1 MREELVDKSSSPQK
15 AAWKTIFGA
24 GLVRSLLLWFLILAI
39 IPLLVVSFVSY
50 YNARQAL
57 RKNAAESLLL
67 ISHAKTE
74 HVSFYFNRMLTDL
87 QQEADEMANIQ
98 FLEELKRAFSESGK
112 SIGEF
117 VKSYKWTMIAENDE
131 YAADIKT
138 FQRTYGYCDVF
149 LIDTDGNIL
158 FSIEAEDDLGTNLF
172 NGPYSDT
179 LFASVC
185 EKALETGQPS
195 FSDLEFY
202 APSNGEIAG
211 FLVSVLIDEMGE
223 KIGLIAF
230 QISKDQIDAIM
241 HEDTRLG
248 KTGEIYLV
256 GTDLKSRSSCR
267 FSKEDTTL
275 KKRIDTQLAQLWHKE
290 YVATLTNNDEMQEMP
305 GDMKETTLIYPGPH
319 NGTSVIGIHRNINI
333 AGVNWAIVAEIETA
347 EAFASAN
354 QLRVIVAILLGI
366 TSLVVLLITIPVAQR
381 IVRPILQLTAAARL
395 VAAGDLE
402 QEIHVKSRN
411 EIGELAGNFGTMLTG
426 LKESRHKNETQDW
439 LKTGQTELNDQMRG
453 EQEITT
459 LCRNIITYIAHYLD
473 AQIGAIYLAE
483 EENHR
488 LQLISSYAYTKRKN
502 ISNTFS
508 FGEGLV
514 GQAALEKESIHLVD
528 VPDDYITVSSGLDE
542 TSPRNIIVL
551 PFLLK
556 DEVVGVIELGSL
568 KVFSDLHIEFLKQ
581 VTEPA
586 AIAVKSAQN
595 RLKMQELLE
604 KTQAQ
609 SEELQNQ
616 QEELKASNE
625 ELEQQTERL
634 KSSEEQLKAQQEEL
648 ETTNSQLEEKAVIL
662 EEQKQELEKSWNQ
675 VQAKSKELE
684 LTNKYKSE
692 FLSNMSHELR
702 TPLNSLLILSKML
715 MDNSEGNLTDEQVD
729 SAKVIHEGGTELL
742 SLINEILDLSKIE
755 AGKMD
760 ISIEDIQMVNLVQD
774 IEKDFNHVA
783 EKNGIQLKTH
793 IQEGLPEFIRTDG
806 KRAKQ
811 ILKNLLSNAFKFT
824 KGGSVTITISRPDE
838 KTNLSYSG
846 LDHRKSFAFAISDT
860 GIGVSEEKQKMIF
873 NAFQQADG
881 TIDRKYGGTGLGLS
895 ISKEISKLLG
905 GEIQLVSE
913 KGVGSTFTLYLPEVV
928 EGPVSENIYNAI
940 EKKDSKQE
948 EVSET
953 KDTNKCYQPGTEV
966 IADDRTDIKED
977 DKVIL
982 IIEDDPRFAKILY
995 DISHEKG
1002 FKCLVAG
1009 DGETGLTF
1017 AADNKPE
1024 AIILDIGL
1032 PDKDGFAVI
1041 DELKDNP
1048 TTRHIPVHFISA
1060 RDEAQ
1065 SKTKALSMGAIGYL
1079 TKPVSAE
1086 QLENTFNN
1094 IHEFISHDIK
1104 KLLVAEDDN
1113 NTRESI
1119 VKLIG
1124 RSPDIEITA
1133 VGTGQEAYDLLKT
1146 QKFDCMVLD
1155 LGLPDMSGFDLLS
1168 KMKEEDDISTK
1179 PPVVVYSGKDLSR
1192 EEAMELREY
1201 AGSVIVKGAQSP
1213 ERLLDET
1220 SLFLHRVETS
1230 LPLEQQRMIRMAH
1243 EKESILHGK
1252 NILVVDDDM
1261 RNVFAL
1267 SHALK
1272 SKGMNVL
1279 RAENG
1284 KKALELLEAN
1294 PDIDIV
1300 LMDIMMPEM
1309 DGYET
1314 MKRIRAQ
1321 EKYWKLPILALTAKA
1336 MKGDREKCIEAGA
1349 NDYLAKPIDIDKVFS
1364 MLRVWLY
1371 M

>member
-1 MREELVDKSSSPQK
+1 MSEERVDKSPEHK
-15 AAWKTIFGA
+15 KGVWKSIFGR
-24 GLVRSLLLWFLILAI
+24 GLVKTLLLWFLILAL
-39 IPLLVVSFVSY
+39 IPLTVVSFMSY
-50 YNARQAL
+50 YSSHQAL
-57 RKNAAESLLL
+57 RNEATKKL
-67 ISHAKTE
+67 ISISQAKTE
-74 HVSFYFNRMLTDL
+74 HIRSYFNRIITDL
-87 QQEADEMANIQ
+87 QQEAEEMANVQ
-98 FLEELKRAFSESGK
+98 FLKELKNAFSESGRPLA
-112 SIGEF
+112 EF
-117 VKSYKWTMIAENDE
+117 VKSYKCMMIVDE
-131 YAADIKT
+131 YVKDIKT
-138 FQRTYGYCDVF
+138 FRKMYGYYDIF
-149 LIDTDGNIL
+149 LIDADGNVL
-158 FSIEAEDDLGTNLF
+158 FSIEGEDVLGTNLF
-172 NGPYSDT
+172 NGRYSDT
-179 LFASVC
+179 LFASAC
-185 EKALETGQPS
+185 EKALETGRPT

-202 APSNGEIAG
+202 APSDGEIAG
-211 FLVSVLIDEMGE
+211 FFASILVNEMGD

-230 QISKDQIDAIM
+230 QVHKDQIDAITS
-241 HEDTRLG
+241 DNAGLG

-275 KKRIDTQLAQLWHKE
+275 KKQVDTQQTRLWQEEHIAPSTDTDEPQTMPDDKKE
-290 YVATLTNNDEMQEMP
+290 AAFTYT
-305 GDMKETTLIYPGPH
+305 GPH
-319 NGTSVIGIHRNINI
+319 NGASVIGVHRKIHI
-333 AGVNWAIVAEIETA
+333 AGVHWAIIAEIETT
-347 EAFASAN
+347 EAFEAAN
-354 QLRVIVAILLGI
+354 RLRAEF
-366 TSLVVLLITIPVAQR
+366 VVLLCITGLGVYLIAKPVAQR
-381 IVRPILQLTAAARL
+381 IVRPILQLTAVAQL
-395 VAAGDLE
+395 VTAGDLE
-402 QEIHVKSRN
+402 QEIYVKSRN
-411 EIGELAGNFGTMLTG
+411 EIGELARNFSTMLIG

-439 LKTGQTELNDQMRG
+439 LKTGQTELNDQTRG
-453 EQEITT
+453 EHEIVT
-459 LCRNIITYIAHYLD
+459 LCRNIITYIAHYLN
-473 AQIGAIYLAE
+473 AQIGAIYLAD

-502 ISNTFS
+502 ISNSFS

-528 VPDDYITVSSGLDE
+528 VPDDYITVSSGLGE
-542 TSPRNIIVL
+542 TSPRNILVL

-581 VTEPA
+581 VIEPV
-586 AIAVKSAQN
+586 AIAVKAAQN

-616 QEELKASNE
+616 QEKLKATNE
-625 ELEQQTERL
+625 ELEQQTEQL

-648 ETTNSQLEEKAVIL
+648 EATNAELEEKAVNL

-675 VQAKSKELE
+675 VQVKSKELE
-684 LTNKYKSE
+684 LANKYKSE

-715 MDNSEGNLTDEQVD
+715 MGNTEGNLTAEQVE
-729 SAKVIHEGGTELL
+729 SAKVIYEGGTELL
-742 SLINEILDLSKIE
+742 SLINEILDISKIE

-760 ISIEDIQMVNLVQD
+760 INIEDVPVLDLVKD
-774 IEKDFNHVA
+774 IEKEFDHVA

-793 IQEGLPEFIRTDG
+793 IQEGSPEFIRTDC
-806 KRAKQ
+806 KRARQ

-824 KGGSVTITISRPDE
+824 EDGSVTITISRPEE

-846 LDHRKSFAFAISDT
+846 LDYRKAIAFAVSDT
-860 GIGVSEEKQKMIF
+860 GIGISEKKQKMIF

-913 KGVGSTFTLYLPEVV
+913 EGVGSTFTLYLPEMV
-928 EGPVSENIYNAI
+928 EGSFSENINNNV
-940 EKKDSKQE
+940 EENDSKEE
-948 EVSET
+948 EVTET
-953 KDTNKCYQPGTEV
+953 KGTNKVDRPGTETV
-966 IADDRTDIKED
+966 SDDRTDISGD

-982 IIEDDPRFAKILY
+982 IIEDDPRFAKILV
-995 DISHEKG
+995 DISHKKG

-1009 DGETGLTF
+1009 DGEAGLKF
-1017 AADNKPE
+1017 AADNKPK

-1032 PDKDGFAVI
+1032 PGKDGFAVI

-1048 TTRHIPVHFISA
+1048 ATRHIPVHFISA

-1065 SKTKALSMGAIGYL
+1065 SQTKALSMGAIGYV
-1079 TKPVSAE
+1079 TKPVSTE
-1086 QLENTFNN
+1086 QLDNTFNN
-1094 IHEFISHDIK
+1094 IQEFISHDIK
-1104 KLLVAEDDN
+1104 KLLVAEDN
-1113 NTRESI
+1113 TNTRESI

-1124 RSPDIEITA
+1124 GSPDIEIAA

-1155 LGLPDMSGFDLLS
+1155 LGLPDISGFDLLN
-1168 KMKEEDDISTK
+1168 KIKNDDDISTK

-1192 EEAMELREY
+1192 DEAMELREY
-1201 AGSVIVKGAQSP
+1201 AGSVIIKGAQSP

-1243 EKESILHGK
+1243 DKESILQGK

-1272 SKGMNVL
+1272 SKGMTVL

-1284 KKALELLEAN
+1284 QKALELLEAN
-1294 PDIDIV
+1294 QDIDIV
-1300 LMDIMMPEM
+1300 LVDIMMPVM

-1314 MKRIRAQ
+1314 IKRIRAQ

-1349 NDYLAKPIDIDKVFS
+1349 NDYLAKPIDIEKVLS